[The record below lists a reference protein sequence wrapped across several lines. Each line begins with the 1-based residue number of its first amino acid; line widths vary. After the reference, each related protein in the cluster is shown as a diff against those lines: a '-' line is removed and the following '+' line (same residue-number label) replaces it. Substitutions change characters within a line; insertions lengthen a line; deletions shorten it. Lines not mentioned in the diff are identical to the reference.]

1 MVVLLKPGF
10 NCCNSFE
17 LSWIDKVTT
26 GTSVIE
32 NISTSVESAVTQFV
46 DRARIKSIL
55 QLIRGAS
62 RVL

>member
-1 MVVLLKPGF
+1 MFVLLKPDF

-46 DRARIKSIL
+46 DRARIRSIL

>member
-17 LSWIDKVTT
+17 LSWIDKVST

-32 NISTSVESAVTQFV
+32 NVSTSVELAVTQFA
-46 DRARIKSIL
+46 DQARVRSIL
-55 QLIRGAS
+55 QFIRGAS

>member
-1 MVVLLKPGF
+1 MVVLLKPDF

-32 NISTSVESAVTQFV
+32 NISTSVESAVTIFV

>member
-1 MVVLLKPGF
+1 MVVLLKPDF
-10 NCCNSFE
+10 NCFNSFE
-17 LSWIDKVTT
+17 LSQIDKVIAR
-26 GTSVIE
+26 TSVIG